1 MKTEIIALDVNSID
15 MGKLGYCAEVIKS
28 GGLVAFPTET
38 VYGLGANALDGNAVS
53 GIFEAKGRPGDNPLI
68 VHVACKDSVN
78 SLVAGIPYKASLM
91 MDKLW
96 PGPLTIIM
104 EKSGIVPDAVTAGL
118 NTVGVRMPAHP
129 VALALIREAGV
140 PVAAPSANTSGLPS
154 PTIARHVIEDL
165 QGKVHVIIDAGSAQ
179 VGLESTVVDMTSV
192 PPAVLRPGGI
202 TLLQLE
208 GLVGPVS
215 IEPSDADGA
224 KKDSVPKAPGM
235 KYTHYSPRAKVIVVE
250 GEVKHVAFKIKEL
263 AGEYKGRGIKAGI
276 LATRQTIDMYP
287 FENVISM
294 GDRDNPETIAA
305 RLFKVLRE
313 MDSMGVQVIISEAID
328 SAGIG
333 LAVMNRMNKAAGYN
347 IIRV

>member
-1 MKTEIIALDVNSID
+1 MKTEIIALDVNNID
-15 MGKLGYCAEVIKS
+15 MKKLGYCAEVIKS

-68 VHVACKDSVN
+68 VHVACKESVN
-78 SLVAGIPYKASLM
+78 GLVNHIPYKASLM

-104 EKSGIVPDAVTAGL
+104 EKSGIVPDSVTAGL
-118 NTVGVRMPAHP
+118 DTVGVRMPAHP

-140 PVAAPSANTSGLPS
+140 PIAAPSANTSGLPS
-154 PTIARHVIEDL
+154 PTIARHVMEDL
-165 QGKVHVIIDAGSAQ
+165 QGKVPVIIDAGSAQ

-192 PPAVLRPGGI
+192 PPVILRPGGI
-202 TLLQLE
+202 TPLQLE
-208 GLVGPVS
+208 SLLGAMS
-215 IEPSDADGA
+215 IDPSVVDGV

-235 KYTHYSPRAKVIVVE
+235 KYTHYSPKAKVIVVE
-250 GEVKHVAFKIKEL
+250 GEIQHIVFNIKKL
-263 AGEYKGRGIKAGI
+263 AGEYKSRGIKTGI
-276 LATRQTIDMYP
+276 LATRQTIAMYP

-294 GDRDNPETIAA
+294 GDRENPETIAA
-305 RLFKVLRE
+305 RLFQVLRE
-313 MDSMGVQVIISEAID
+313 LDSMGVQVIISEAID
-328 SAGIG
+328 NTGIG